1 MTKDLLVEGWDQT
14 GSRCY
19 GFRRVA
25 RPMTAVRQ
33 AEEYILD
40 RGATRVYIR
49 RDGRAIGT
57 YSNGFWR
64 VEDEALQAALDGD
77 R

>member
-1 MTKDLLVEGWDQT
+1 MTKDLLVEAWDQS

-33 AEEYILD
+33 AEAYILD
-40 RGATRVYIR
+40 QGATRVYIR
-49 RDGRAIGT
+49 RDGRAVAA

-64 VEDEALQAALDGD
+64 IEEDALRVALEGD